1 MHDHDTMIVG
11 DSVEEIH
18 IARDQGLIS
27 VAITGGC
34 VSERRLRAED
44 PDYVIH
50 TLHELK
56 PIMLERGFV
65 S

>member
-1 MHDHDTMIVG
+1 MIIG

-18 IARDQGLIS
+18 IAREQGLIS

-34 VSERRLRAED
+34 VSEKRLRAEK

-50 TLHELK
+50 ALTELK
-56 PIMLERGFV
+56 PIMQERGFA